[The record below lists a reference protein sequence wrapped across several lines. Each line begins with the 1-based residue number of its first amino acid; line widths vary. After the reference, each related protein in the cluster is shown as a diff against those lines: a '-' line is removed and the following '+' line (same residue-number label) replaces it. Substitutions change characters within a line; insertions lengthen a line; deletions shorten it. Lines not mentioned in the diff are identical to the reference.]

1 MGFGSD
7 FANNSEGVGWRGNHE
22 VAGGSRPVIY
32 ATDGGGRNLSK
43 MS

>member
-7 FANNSEGVGWRGNHE
+7 FANNSEGVEWRGSHA
-22 VAGGSRPVIY
+22 VAAGSRPVVC
-32 ATDGGGRNLSK
+32 ATDGGGRNLSE